1 MGLIPN
7 FSDVFDL
14 NIRTIV
20 QNAFA
25 EAPVA
30 GEAYHN
36 IESSDRDRE
45 IESEVTG
52 FGALTAKGEGVDVTY
67 DVAYQRFDV
76 TFRHTTY
83 GLGFKVSREYMD
95 DDSRHRTVLGW
106 SAALGRSARA
116 TRATTLANTLNR
128 AFNTGFLG
136 GDGSALCVTTH
147 ALVSGTASNRLATDA
162 DLSPSALNEARY
174 RMMTT
179 VDDRGLVLN
188 IVPVRLIV
196 APAGE
201 MLAHEIVRST
211 QKSGTSDNDT
221 NFLANQF
228 QIVVDP
234 YLTDDD
240 AWFIQAQEHYL
251 KVFDRTPLQIES
263 APDFDSKGVKYTAY
277 HRYSVGFSG
286 WRGIFGTSGG

>member
-14 NIRTIV
+14 NIRTV
-20 QNAFA
+20 LLNAFA
-25 EAPVA
+25 EAPVV

-36 IESSDRDRE
+36 VESSDRDRE

-67 DVAYQRFDV
+67 DVAHQRFDV

-83 GLGFKVSREYMD
+83 SLGFKVSREFMD
-95 DDSRHRTVLGW
+95 DDKRRTVLGW

-116 TRATTLANTLNR
+116 TRATILANTLNR
-128 AFNTGFLG
+128 AFSASYTG
-136 GDGSALCVTTH
+136 GDGVALCSTAH
-147 ALVSGTASNRLATDA
+147 GLVAGTASNRLATDA

-174 RMMTT
+174 KMMTT
-179 VDDRGLVLN
+179 VDDRGLVLA

-201 MLAHEIVRST
+201 MLANEIVRSA

-221 NFLANQF
+221 NFLANSMS
-228 QIVVDP
+228 IVVDP

-277 HRYSVGFSG
+277 HRYSAGFSG